1 MRIRCALRISLPINS
16 ARRASACAATRACV
30 TSTMRATMKAA
41 TKSRWWRRATAPF
54 TPSRPLAFWK
64 KQIVPPYWWSSALL
78 PARPMWRPGER
89 TTAAGAQP
97 GCITKP
103 FVNISAPS
111 RCPGH
116 DAKKPPLRTAGA
128 FLPKRLNRKPGSVL
142 NDDLSRLHVAMQ
154 LQPPPGTRRARIVPI
169 WALLLVGFTEPR
181 KSPSALVRSYRTFP
195 PFPAQNAG
203 SLFLLHYPWGH
214 PRLPLAV
221 TIPLWSPDFPQSA

>member
-1 MRIRCALRISLPINS
+1 M
-16 ARRASACAATRACV
+16 
-30 TSTMRATMKAA
+30 MQ
-41 TKSRWWRRATAPF
+41 KS
-54 TPSRPLAFWK
+54 
-64 KQIVPPYWWSSALL
+64 
-78 PARPMWRPGER
+78 
-89 TTAAGAQP
+89 
-97 GCITKP
+97 
-103 FVNISAPS
+103 
-111 RCPGH
+111 
-116 DAKKPPLRTAGA
+116 PPLRTAGA

-214 PRLPLAV
+214 PRRRMFYSFGHLSIAHILQHLQHRRTNCNFLLKKCHLMGIILCMGIYKYPRLGRGQQEKGKDYV
-221 TIPLWSPDFPQSA
+221 

>member
-1 MRIRCALRISLPINS
+1 M
-16 ARRASACAATRACV
+16 
-30 TSTMRATMKAA
+30 MQ
-41 TKSRWWRRATAPF
+41 KS
-54 TPSRPLAFWK
+54 
-64 KQIVPPYWWSSALL
+64 
-78 PARPMWRPGER
+78 
-89 TTAAGAQP
+89 
-97 GCITKP
+97 
-103 FVNISAPS
+103 
-111 RCPGH
+111 
-116 DAKKPPLRTAGA
+116 PPLRTAGA

-221 TIPLWSPDFPQSA
+221 TIPLWSPDFPQRAFRALRRRLSCSLRSFQYTTLAFAASIRAKFSCPHPDKAI

>member
-1 MRIRCALRISLPINS
+1 M
-16 ARRASACAATRACV
+16 
-30 TSTMRATMKAA
+30 MQ
-41 TKSRWWRRATAPF
+41 KS
-54 TPSRPLAFWK
+54 
-64 KQIVPPYWWSSALL
+64 
-78 PARPMWRPGER
+78 
-89 TTAAGAQP
+89 
-97 GCITKP
+97 
-103 FVNISAPS
+103 
-111 RCPGH
+111 
-116 DAKKPPLRTAGA
+116 PPLRTAGA

-221 TIPLWSPDFPQSA
+221 FLARKRFTKAEHEAAKTALPLGLCFITEGVFPLTMLAAFGA

>member
-1 MRIRCALRISLPINS
+1 M
-16 ARRASACAATRACV
+16 
-30 TSTMRATMKAA
+30 
-41 TKSRWWRRATAPF
+41 
-54 TPSRPLAFWK
+54 
-64 KQIVPPYWWSSALL
+64 L

-221 TIPLWSPDFPQSA
+221 TIPCEARTFLRTVKAAPPPYVPLVFRHFIIAPFWCLHKRNLQSVPANCIIQGNLYKGERRNVASL

>member
-1 MRIRCALRISLPINS
+1 M
-16 ARRASACAATRACV
+16 
-30 TSTMRATMKAA
+30 MQ
-41 TKSRWWRRATAPF
+41 KS
-54 TPSRPLAFWK
+54 
-64 KQIVPPYWWSSALL
+64 
-78 PARPMWRPGER
+78 
-89 TTAAGAQP
+89 
-97 GCITKP
+97 
-103 FVNISAPS
+103 
-111 RCPGH
+111 
-116 DAKKPPLRTAGA
+116 PPLRTAGA

-221 TIPLWSPDFPQSA
+221 TVPLRSPDFPQRAFRALRRRLSCSLRSFQYTTLAFAASIRAKFSCPHPDKAI

>member
-1 MRIRCALRISLPINS
+1 M
-16 ARRASACAATRACV
+16 
-30 TSTMRATMKAA
+30 MQ
-41 TKSRWWRRATAPF
+41 KS
-54 TPSRPLAFWK
+54 
-64 KQIVPPYWWSSALL
+64 
-78 PARPMWRPGER
+78 
-89 TTAAGAQP
+89 
-97 GCITKP
+97 
-103 FVNISAPS
+103 
-111 RCPGH
+111 
-116 DAKKPPLRTAGA
+116 PPLRTAGA

-221 TIPLWSPDFPQSA
+221 TVPLRSPDFPQRAFGALRRRLSCSLRSFQYTTPGFAASIHIKFSCLYHDEAI

>member
-1 MRIRCALRISLPINS
+1 M
-16 ARRASACAATRACV
+16 
-30 TSTMRATMKAA
+30 MQ
-41 TKSRWWRRATAPF
+41 KS
-54 TPSRPLAFWK
+54 
-64 KQIVPPYWWSSALL
+64 
-78 PARPMWRPGER
+78 
-89 TTAAGAQP
+89 
-97 GCITKP
+97 
-103 FVNISAPS
+103 
-111 RCPGH
+111 
-116 DAKKPPLRTAGA
+116 PPLRTAGA

-221 TIPLWSPDFPQSA
+221 TVLCEARTFLRAVAVANAAPPSYVPLVTLKYTTTMKFWQAVCNRRRFML

>member
-1 MRIRCALRISLPINS
+1 MENEI
-16 ARRASACAATRACV
+16 
-30 TSTMRATMKAA
+30 
-41 TKSRWWRRATAPF
+41 
-54 TPSRPLAFWK
+54 
-64 KQIVPPYWWSSALL
+64 
-78 PARPMWRPGER
+78 
-89 TTAAGAQP
+89 
-97 GCITKP
+97 
-103 FVNISAPS
+103 
-111 RCPGH
+111 
-116 DAKKPPLRTAGA
+116 D
-128 FLPKRLNRKPGSVL
+128 RKPGSVL